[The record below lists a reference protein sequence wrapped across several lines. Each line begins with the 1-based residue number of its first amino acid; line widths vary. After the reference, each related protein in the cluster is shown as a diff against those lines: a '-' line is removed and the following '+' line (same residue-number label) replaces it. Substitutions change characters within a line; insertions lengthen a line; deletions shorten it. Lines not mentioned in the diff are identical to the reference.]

1 MTGYFRHLL
10 LIVGKISSIASFLAD
25 LLSYFFMVD
34 KLHSF
39 EGDVLPPFWS
49 QPGKKYRED
58 CFFFSFLINFLY
70 RQEKKLK

>member
-10 LIVGKISSIASFLAD
+10 LIVGNISSIASFLAD

-39 EGDVLPPFWS
+39 EGDVLPPFGVS
-49 QPGKKYRED
+49 LEKNIGKIV
-58 CFFFSFLINFLY
+58 FF
-70 RQEKKLK
+70 